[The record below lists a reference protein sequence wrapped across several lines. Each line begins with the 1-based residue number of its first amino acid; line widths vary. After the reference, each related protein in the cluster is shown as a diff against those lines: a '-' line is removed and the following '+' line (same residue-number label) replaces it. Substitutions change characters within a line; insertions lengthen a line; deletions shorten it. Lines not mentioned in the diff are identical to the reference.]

1 MIGQIGAAFATLFP
15 ALTKHEMINDQ
26 LAAALEQIS
35 QRLFSVWAIKHIFL
49 LDLDHREF
57 APSGTKRVALA
68 RELLFPRQQILPS
81 DQPLTFRY
89 DFCLFVCYFHF
100 FLLQFRLFDV
110 FDWLKK
116 NSLHRKRS
124 QPAGLTCT
132 ARNRY
137 YVFDICRTQMNS
149 RLMPIEADTF

>member
-1 MIGQIGAAFATLFP
+1 FATLFP
-15 ALTKHEMINDQ
+15 ARTNHEMINNQ

-49 LDLDHREF
+49 LVLDHREF

-100 FLLQFRLFDV
+100 SSSNFVCLMFSIGS
-110 FDWLKK
+110 KK
-116 NSLHRKRS
+116 ISYRKRR
-124 QPAGLTCT
+124 QRAGL
-132 ARNRY
+132 NR
-137 YVFDICRTQMNS
+137 T
-149 RLMPIEADTF
+149 